1 MAFFGKNNTI
11 QDDAR
16 LASKEAI
23 SSILSQEMRVTG
35 EIFFKGKARIDGQ
48 VTGNVQG
55 EHLVLSE
62 SGKIIG
68 DVNVSSLVCHGT
80 IEGNID
86 AKLVTALPTAAIN
99 GTLVS
104 ANLTVESGAFLN
116 GEIKS
121 SQQDNL
127 IPEKKSTGVNLVKEK
142 KEAGKL
148 S

>member
-1 MAFFGKNNTI
+1 MAFFGKNNTT

-23 SSILSQEMRVTG
+23 SSILSQEMRITG

-127 IPEKKSTGVNLVKEK
+127 IAEKKSAGVNQVKKK
-142 KEAGKL
+142 KEADKI

>member
-127 IPEKKSTGVNLVKEK
+127 IPEKKSAGVNLVKEK

>member
-1 MAFFGKNNTI
+1 MAFFGKNNTT

-23 SSILSQEMRVTG
+23 SSILSQEMRITG

-127 IPEKKSTGVNLVKEK
+127 IAEKQSAGVNQVKKK
-142 KEAGKL
+142 KEAGKIP
-148 S
+148 